1 MKRLLWTIP
10 ALVVG
15 STAVL
20 AGASSENNLSDK
32 ALKGPDGAGA
42 HTTDP
47 GIDRTGGTGTAGP
60 DGAQKA
66 PSSKFNDYGT
76 GAPAGSVR
84 EGGGGDAA
92 GMKGDADTGSQ
103 NDVAPTNPAAKTPS
117 ESDMR

>member
-15 STAVL
+15 STAVF

-47 GIDRTGGTGTAGP
+47 GTDRTGGTGTAGP

-84 EGGGGDAA
+84 EGGGGDAK
-92 GMKGDADTGSQ
+92 MKDDADTGSQ
-103 NDVAPTNPAAKTPS
+103 NDVAPSNPAAKTPS